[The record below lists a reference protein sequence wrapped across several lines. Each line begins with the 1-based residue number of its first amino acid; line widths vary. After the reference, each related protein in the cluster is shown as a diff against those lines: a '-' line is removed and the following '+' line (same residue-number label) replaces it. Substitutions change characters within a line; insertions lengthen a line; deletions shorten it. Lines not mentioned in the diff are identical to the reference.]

1 MIKTIL
7 LSQTDPDTVSKINEI
22 YEKIDSLP
30 DSGLRIVWVLSM
42 VIAAAVIMIFLR
54 QKKIAQN
61 QVDLAKMMEELA
73 DKN

>member
-1 MIKTIL
+1 MLKTIL
-7 LSQTDPDTVSKINEI
+7 LSQTDPETVRKVNEI
-22 YEKIDSLP
+22 YEKVESLP
-30 DSGLRIVWVLSM
+30 DSGLRIVWVLSI

-73 DKN
+73 DKD